1 VEFKYDPAKIKI
13 NVGKHGINFDRA
25 KLLWLDE
32 RRIVVPVR
40 SITAPREAIIAQ
52 HDGMLWTAIYTMR
65 GDSIRLISVRRSR
78 NEEREG
84 YNNR

>member
-1 VEFKYDPAKIKI
+1 MEFEYDPANSKI
-13 NVGKHGINFDRA
+13 NVEEHGINFGHA
-25 KLLWLDE
+25 KLQWLDE
-32 RRIVVPVR
+32 KRIVVPAR
-40 SITAPREAIIAQ
+40 SITEPRAAIIAQ
-52 HDGMLWTAIYTMR
+52 HAGTLWIAIYTMR